1 MLKATP
7 QMKQD
12 ELILLKERQV
22 LSLGRATIP
31 EKTLHRKVPM
41 AAQMELAVNPMAIQG
56 SRIYTMKQK
65 K

>member
-31 EKTLHRKVPM
+31 EKTLYRKVPM
-41 AAQMELAVNPMAIQG
+41 EA
-56 SRIYTMKQK
+56 
-65 K
+65 